1 MQVKCA
7 RFSRRV
13 PGVMALNPTWTKLLL
28 LALLSPQCLCL
39 TVYIQTRQ
47 PLHVIPGS
55 SLVLKAQISKKTGEQ
70 MTKVMWERDAENRAG
85 LAKVL
90 VAVFPGQNAD
100 PRMSVDD
107 GGATL
112 IVKDFRVEDCG
123 VYTISVMNQTNVL
136 HSASCLVREYKAVSQ
151 VSTSINTSHPSLHCE
166 ASGTDPHFSWLHEEQ
181 TVPREMGY
189 LSADSRML
197 YLSSEPC
204 GHFTCVVSNSIGK
217 DSASFMAE
225 PCKRHRSSTP
235 AVTISLT
242 VLLSSVGIFTYYMWR
257 RRSRLSIRAERLHEE
272 HL

>member
-1 MQVKCA
+1 MQAKCI

-13 PGVMALNPTWTKLLL
+13 PGVMALNPTWTEVLL

-70 MTKVMWERDAENRAG
+70 ITKVMWERDAENRAG
-85 LAKVL
+85 LAKVR
-90 VAVFPGQNAD
+90 VAEFPGQNAD

-112 IVKDFRVEDCG
+112 TVKDFREEDCG
-123 VYTISVMNQTNVL
+123 VYTISVMNQTNEL
-136 HSASCLVREYKAVSQ
+136 HNASCLVREYTVSQ
-151 VSTSINTSHPSLHCE
+151 VSTSINMSHPSLHCE
-166 ASGTDPHFSWLHEEQ
+166 ALGTDLHFDWLHEEQ
-181 TVPREMGY
+181 TVPHELGY
-189 LSADSRML
+189 LSADNRVL
-197 YLSSEPC
+197 YLSSGPC

-225 PCKRHRSSTP
+225 SCRRQGSSTL

-242 VLLSSVGIFTYYMWR
+242 VLLICVGIFTYYMWR
-257 RRSRLSIRAERLHEE
+257 RRSRLSNRAERLHEE